1 MAVELADDRA
11 IFLADFGVTAT
22 YTPSFGA
29 EKSITV
35 IFDNEYLDVDVGGSV
50 AFATQQPKILARD
63 GDISG
68 MKEGDVITISNVDY
82 TIRVVM
88 PDGTGMTEIMLE
100 KDPWHT

>member
-35 IFDNEYLDVDVGGSV
+35 IFDNEYLDVDVGGS
-50 AFATQQPKILARD
+50 
-63 GDISG
+63 
-68 MKEGDVITISNVDY
+68 DVITISNVDY

-100 KDPWHT
+100 KDPWLT